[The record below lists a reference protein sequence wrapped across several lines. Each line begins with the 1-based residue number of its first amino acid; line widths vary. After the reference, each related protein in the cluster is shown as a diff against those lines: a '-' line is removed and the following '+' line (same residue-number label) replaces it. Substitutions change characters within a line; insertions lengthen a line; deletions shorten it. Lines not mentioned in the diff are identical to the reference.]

1 MQPKQ
6 GMRYG
11 DVIDTVEPKPINFRK
26 FKDHKTWPIPRSPHF
41 VPIMS
46 RNRNW
51 EAFLCKIEC
60 ELDEVFMMTPAK
72 RRYSQLDLALL

>member
-1 MQPKQ
+1 MLPKQ

-51 EAFLCKIEC
+51 EAFLC
-60 ELDEVFMMTPAK
+60 
-72 RRYSQLDLALL
+72 